1 MSTII
6 IVDDNDIDLQMFTN
20 QLESAGYNCISIS
33 NPELALEVIQKEQPS
48 FVLLDYEMP
57 HKSGTTLCR
66 DLKLNPLTR
75 DIPVMF
81 LTASDDPENVIATLH
96 LGVIDY
102 IRKPIDKSELIDI
115 IYRHDFIKSIKDAF
129 LPMKRDAERIRDKY
143 ERRVNADT

>member
-20 QLESAGYNCISIS
+20 QLESAGYNCIGIS

-57 HKSGTTLCR
+57 HKSGTTLCK

-75 DIPVMF
+75 DIPIMF